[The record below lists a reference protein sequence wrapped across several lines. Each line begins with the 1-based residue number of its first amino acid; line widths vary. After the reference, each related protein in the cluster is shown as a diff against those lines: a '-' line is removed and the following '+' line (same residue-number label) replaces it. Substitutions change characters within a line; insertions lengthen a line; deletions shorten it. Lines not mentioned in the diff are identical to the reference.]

1 MPNPK
6 VLLVANTSWY
16 LYNFRLPLMRDLR
29 DAGYLVTAVAPHDA
43 YTNLL
48 QTEGFTVHQWQVA
61 RRSINPLREL
71 YALVDLMR
79 IYQREHPKL
88 VHHFTIKA
96 CLYGT
101 IAAKLSG
108 VIHVINAITG
118 LGHVFINTGKISRLL
133 RFALKPIYKL
143 IFRSRRATII
153 FQNAEDQS
161 HLSHL
166 GIVDSRRTKLIRSS
180 GVDVN
185 YFNRSAI
192 IRDITSGVNQNPA
205 CPISF
210 HSPVRLLFPSRL
222 IAEKGVNE
230 LLTACRNLWKQG
242 ANLELLIAG
251 AIDGGNPSSLT
262 TDELAELRADPR
274 IHCLGHVSDMRN
286 IYAKCD
292 LVVLPS
298 WREGLS
304 RALIEA
310 AAMECPIITTN
321 VPGCRDVVDHGRNGL
336 LVPPHD
342 AIALQLAITLL
353 IEQPHLA
360 FRFGRE
366 ARRKVVSEF
375 QVSVV
380 NEHTI
385 NIYRSLLPITSG
397 VIPASK
403 DYLTS
408 SVTAT

>member
-29 DAGYLVTAVAPHDA
+29 DAGYLVAAVAPHDT

-48 QTEGFTVHQWQVA
+48 RTEGFTVYQWQIA

-71 YALVDLMR
+71 YALVHLIR
-79 IYQREHPKL
+79 IYQREHPEL

-108 VIHVINAITG
+108 VTHVINAITG
-118 LGHVFINTGKISRLL
+118 LGHIFVGAGKTSNLL
-133 RFALKPIYKL
+133 RLALKPIYKL
-143 IFRSRRATII
+143 IFRSRRAMII
-153 FQNAEDQS
+153 FQNADDQS

-185 YFNRSAI
+185 YFNPSSI
-192 IRDITSGVNQNPA
+192 IGDIRRNQDIA

-222 IAEKGVNE
+222 IAEKGINE

-251 AIDGGNPSSLT
+251 AIDEGNRSSLT

-353 IEQPHLA
+353 IEQPDLA

-380 NEHTI
+380 NEHTM

-408 SVTAT
+408 SVTTT